1 MFNKSLQLN
10 DGMNQ
15 IPHYQPVEQ
24 QWTRLCPPL
33 CLFAVS
39 RWCHLEPQHGSEGET
54 AYPAAFQWLFSSLN
68 LPSDRLTEPPSFK
81 SSLDSAILKLS
92 SSGLSSPVDRIP
104 GEEAV
109 NTAGPPF
116 GGGISIPIRRY
127 FLLLLLIHVCQFQNT
142 VNYDIY

>member
-1 MFNKSLQLN
+1 M
-10 DGMNQ
+10 
-15 IPHYQPVEQ
+15 E
-24 QWTRLCPPL
+24 
-33 CLFAVS
+33 A
-39 RWCHLEPQHGSEGET
+39 
-54 AYPAAFQWLFSSLN
+54 
-68 LPSDRLTEPPSFK
+68 PSFK

-92 SSGLSSPVDRIP
+92 SSGLSSPMDLIP

-142 VNYDIY
+142 ESIITSTGQFFSLFNLELKPG